1 MGILHRGA
9 HLQEHPFLDPME
21 LNVHRIWVGAK
32 FLREILRVEAV
43 PDDKAKQE
51 ITIVG
56 LKIVKS
62 FLKSVDQ
69 GKDAHLQ
76 LFKL

>member
-1 MGILHRGA
+1 
-9 HLQEHPFLDPME
+9 
-21 LNVHRIWVGAK
+21 
-32 FLREILRVEAV
+32 
-43 PDDKAKQE
+43 
-51 ITIVG
+51 VG